1 VSDPVDPEAGS
12 ELHLDVAGRLRSIDQ
27 RYTRG
32 RRQLVGVLEE
42 AARPLTAAEL
52 VSACPDL
59 PQSTAYRNLAILTQ
73 AGVVHRLAGTDDF
86 ARYELAEALTGLH
99 HHHLVCR
106 RCGAVEDFAAPP
118 GLEAS
123 VQSLVGKV
131 GVESGFRADTH
142 RLDLVGTCA
151 ACAD

>member
-1 VSDPVDPEAGS
+1 
-12 ELHLDVAGRLRSIDQ
+12 LHPDVADRLRSIDQ

-32 RRQLVGVLEE
+32 RRQLVAVLAE

-52 VSACPDL
+52 VNACPDL

-86 ARYELAEALTGLH
+86 ARYELAEALTGRH

-106 RCGAVEDFAAPP
+106 RCGAVEDFSAPP

-123 VQSLVGKV
+123 VRSLIGRVGA
-131 GVESGFRADTH
+131 ESGFQADTH

-151 ACAD
+151 ACAG